1 MIKILIIIKI
11 TQKEQFKIIKVKKIQ
26 NQSKKNLNKTL
37 LRSLQLKN
45 KKIKIMLMIMRVL
58 KLKNNSL

>member
-1 MIKILIIIKI
+1 MIKILIILKI
-11 TQKEQFKIIKVKKIQ
+11 TLKEQFKIIKVKKIQ

>member
-11 TQKEQFKIIKVKKIQ
+11 TLKEQFKIIKVKKIQ